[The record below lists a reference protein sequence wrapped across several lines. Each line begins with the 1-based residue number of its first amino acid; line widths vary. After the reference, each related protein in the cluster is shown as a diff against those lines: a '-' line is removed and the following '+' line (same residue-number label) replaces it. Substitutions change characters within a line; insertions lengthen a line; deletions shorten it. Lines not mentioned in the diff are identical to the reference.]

1 MKLLGERVYKFSI
14 YLLLFLVSV
23 MVLSVCIQVINRN
36 SLQFSLFWLDEIAR
50 FSLVWATFIGASI
63 ALKDKELIALDL
75 ISNRLSSKAKKV
87 FDLIIEIIVFLFILV
102 LFYYS
107 IKLMFD
113 PSVLD
118 QRSSALR
125 MPQSF
130 VYLSIPVSMLFMAV
144 YTFSNITQTLE
155 KGGNRK

>member
-1 MKLLGERVYKFSI
+1 MLGERVYKFSI